1 MKKTLIGLTLCALA
15 LTGCAP
21 GTGPNQQGGT
31 LLGAGTGALIGSA
44 FGHGHGRLAAVAVG
58 TLAGAM
64 VGQEIGRSLD
74 QQDNQEMERTAQQS
88 LETLPSNQT
97 GSWHNPDNDHSGTLT
112 PTRTYQ
118 TAQGN
123 YCREY
128 LQTVVVAGNE
138 ESAYGTACREPDGSW
153 KIIN

>member
-1 MKKTLIGLTLCALA
+1 MKKLLIGLLFAALG
-15 LTGCAP
+15 LPGCAP
-21 GTGPNQQGGT
+21 GTGPKQQGGA
-31 LLGAGTGALIGSA
+31 LLGAGTGALISSA

-64 VGQEIGRSLD
+64 IGQEIGRELD
-74 QQDNQEMERTAQQS
+74 QNDRVVMHRHAQQS
-88 LETLPSNQT
+88 LETLPTNQV
-97 GSWHNPDNDHSGTLT
+97 GSWHNPDTGHSGTLT

-118 TAQGN
+118 VASGG

-128 LQTVVVAGNE
+128 QQTVTVGGHE
-138 ESAYGTACREPDGSW
+138 ELAYGTACREADGSW

>member
-1 MKKTLIGLTLCALA
+1 MKKHLA
-15 LTGCAP
+15 WFLLLAVVLVGCAP
-21 GTGPNQQGGT
+21 GTGPKQQGGT

-64 VGQEIGRSLD
+64 IGQEIGRSLD
-74 QQDNQEMERTAQQS
+74 QQDKLAMERTAQHS

-97 GSWHNPDNDHSGTLT
+97 GTWHNPDNDHSGTLT
-112 PTRTYQ
+112 PIRTYQ
-118 TAQGN
+118 TARGT

-128 LQTVVVAGNE
+128 RQTVTVAGNE